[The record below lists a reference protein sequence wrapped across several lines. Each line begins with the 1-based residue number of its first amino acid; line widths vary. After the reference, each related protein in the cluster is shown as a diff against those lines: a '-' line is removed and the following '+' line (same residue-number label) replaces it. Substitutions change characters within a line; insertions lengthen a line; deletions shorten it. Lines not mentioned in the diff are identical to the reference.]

1 MRSIDSSTL
10 SAAKKQIQTAATNAD
25 PHLSLWIGRPVTQ
38 LVNAQ
43 FLETFNVPGV
53 TDITDCDVAV
63 KHSTYG
69 KGGDAV
75 YLAYIQNG
83 TAKVAASKSYVAISQ
98 HCFVED
104 EFSATADHVAIAF
117 DGTMPKKSSGK
128 YEFLTEDKPWVFWT
142 SSGSLYA
149 QKLGA
154 ASPVT
159 LASANATWCDAI
171 RATWSEIA
179 AFDFGLCVFFIVN
192 GAVYY
197 RQLIGGEWYDAE
209 AIPAAAL
216 PTVDSGVTWTQVSC
230 SRTWDWRTVLQLKA
244 SDGKMYE
251 VFTQFQGIGSKSAE
265 HLEIKSVKATG
276 AMTEVHY
283 SDTAEDEHIEMSVSA
298 GAPYGGLYST
308 AVPTITNAYNV
319 DNGAGDYGKQAVF
332 VFDVHLVAAD
342 VEAQYSAFTIVDANN
357 VVYTASTATLG
368 SDGKT
373 VTMTFADFNNAAGT
387 CQAKYTAGTVTT
399 MAGTSMATVTK
410 SFTPTGLVPTAI
422 PAPVVME
429 VTNI

>member
-142 SSGSLYA
+142 SAGALYA
-149 QKLGA
+149 RKLGTA
-154 ASPVT
+154 DTIT
-159 LASANATWCDAI
+159 LASANATWVDAI

-179 AFDFGLCVFFIVN
+179 AFDFGLCCFFIVN

-197 RQLIGGEWYDAE
+197 RQLIGGVWYDAE
-209 AIPAAAL
+209 LIPTAAL
-216 PTVDSGVTWTQVSC
+216 PTLASGVTWTEVSA
-230 SRTWDWRTVLQLKA
+230 SRTWDWRIVLQLKA
-244 SDGKMYE
+244 SDGVCYE
-251 VFTQFQGIGSKSAE
+251 VYTQFMGIGSKNAE
-265 HLEIKSVKATG
+265 HLEVKRVTANGKITQIDY
-276 AMTEVHY
+276 T
-283 SDTAEDEHIEMSVSA
+283 DTSNAEHINVANVNAEGALIYGLSSKPVSA
-298 GAPYGGLYST
+298 ENVDDGNGNYGLIVKVTMDYPVTGVTDNAAAFALTDSGGGSYACT
-308 AVPTITNAYNV
+308 AATVADKVVTLTCVDFNAAYGKTLTVAYTPGTIMSPAVAMEAWTIT
-319 DNGAGDYGKQAVF
+319 
-332 VFDVHLVAAD
+332 
-342 VEAQYSAFTIVDANN
+342 
-357 VVYTASTATLG
+357 
-368 SDGKT
+368 
-373 VTMTFADFNNAAGT
+373 
-387 CQAKYTAGTVTT
+387 
-399 MAGTSMATVTK
+399 
-410 SFTPTGLVPTAI
+410 FTPAGLVPTTV
-422 PAPVVME
+422 PAPTVTE
-429 VTNI
+429 VANI